1 MDQRIVFHLEC
12 VAENVW
18 FQEWCEGY
26 ALLQQLYE
34 DIIEQEVEREGIL
47 ELNDVLNNE
56 VQGSDLVVLKSN
68 VECGDVVYFI
78 VNDMSHL
85 VEDRSILV

>member
-1 MDQRIVFHLEC
+1 MDDVF
-12 VAENVW
+12 
-18 FQEWCEGY
+18 
-26 ALLQQLYE
+26 
-34 DIIEQEVEREGIL
+34 
-47 ELNDVLNNE
+47 NDE